1 MTIVD
6 RYISREIFKFFCMI
20 LAAVAIIYLVVELFS
35 VLDNFMEAEVPLSR
49 LISFFFL
56 RLPLFISQI
65 TPVCTLLTVLIT
77 FGLMN
82 KNNEIIALK
91 SSGVSVYFL
100 LRPVIAFGVLFS
112 ILLFILSEVIV
123 PLTIDKANRIWL
135 VEVKKKSLV
144 ASRQKNIWIKGK
156 RSIYYI
162 SYYNPQNNS
171 ISGISLNYFDAEFKL
186 VKRMEAK
193 TGIFE
198 NGKWTL
204 VDIMEQ
210 VLDKNSADYNVLF
223 YDQKIVDIDF
233 YPQDLK
239 RVVKKSEE
247 MNVAELYAYI
257 LDVESEGYDATVYRV
272 DFHAKFAFPMI
283 CIIMCIIA
291 TGLAVKRR
299 SREGLSII
307 IAYGL
312 CMIFL
317 YGASYSFCLSIGYGG
332 VLPPFVAAWIA
343 NAVFLCVGLF
353 NLINVE

>member
-6 RYISREIFKFFCMI
+6 RYISREILKLFCII
-20 LAAVAIIYLVVELFS
+20 LAAVATLYLIVELFS
-35 VLDNFMEAEVPLSR
+35 VLDNFMAAEIPLSR
-49 LISFFFL
+49 MIPFFFL
-56 RLPLFISQI
+56 KLPLFIAQI
-65 TPVCTLLTVLIT
+65 SPVCTLLAVLIT

-100 LRPVIAFGVLFS
+100 LRPVIAIGVLFS
-112 ILLFILSEVIV
+112 IMLFILSEVVV

-156 RSIYYI
+156 RSIYFI
-162 SYYNPQNNS
+162 SYFNPQKNS
-171 ISGISLNYFDAEFKL
+171 IAGISLNYFDADFKL
-186 VKRMEAK
+186 IKRLEAK
-193 TGIFE
+193 TGFYK

-204 VDIMEQ
+204 FDIMEQ
-210 VLDKNSADYNVLF
+210 ALAKNSEEYDVSF
-223 YDQKIVDIDF
+223 HDQKIVDIDF
-233 YPQDLK
+233 QPQDLK

-247 MNVAELYAYI
+247 MNVAELFAYI
-257 LDVESEGYDATVYRV
+257 HDVEADGYDATVYRV
-272 DFHAKFAFPMI
+272 DFHAKFAFPII

-299 SREGLSII
+299 SREGLSIS

-312 CMIFL
+312 GMIFL

-332 VLPPFVAAWIA
+332 VLPPFLSAWIA
-343 NAVFLCVGLF
+343 NVVFLCVGLF